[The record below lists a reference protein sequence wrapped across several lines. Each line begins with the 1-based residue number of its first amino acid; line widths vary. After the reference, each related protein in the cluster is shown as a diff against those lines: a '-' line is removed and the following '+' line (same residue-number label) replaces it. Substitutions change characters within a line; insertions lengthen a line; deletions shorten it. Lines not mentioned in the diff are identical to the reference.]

1 MMKTTISKDFILPP
15 KIASV
20 LADPAAVVPTSL
32 VLVAPPMMGTGI
44 RMPPITDDGRLVLRK
59 LALPSR
65 IYYISYFGKPYHLR
79 KDGFHPAY
87 VLYLRDKTRKVR
99 GQPQLKLL
107 IHDDNSCGLKLS
119 RAVAMCWSDDFDLFR
134 KEVHH
139 IDLDVTNNCIDN
151 LQVLT
156 PEDHR
161 AIHTALRRA
170 AVHRADTLNDLC

>member
-59 LALPSR
+59 LTLPLH
-65 IYYISYFGKPYHLR
+65 IYYISYFGVPYVMR
-79 KDGFHPAY
+79 KDGFRPAY
-87 VLYLRDKTRKVR
+87 VLYYKNKRRIVR
-99 GQPQLKLL
+99 NKPQLLVL
-107 IHDDNSCGLKLS
+107 IHDGNSCKLKLS

-139 IDLDVTNNCIDN
+139 IDLDVTNNCIEN

-161 AIHTALRRA
+161 AIHKDLRKAAVRRA
-170 AVHRADTLNDLC
+170 DNLNH

>member
-1 MMKTTISKDFILPP
+1 MKTTNSKDFILPP
-15 KIASV
+15 RIASV

-59 LALPSR
+59 LKLSNR
-65 IYYISYFGKPYHLR
+65 TYYLSYFGKPYHIR
-79 KDGFHPAY
+79 KDGFHPAFLKY
-87 VLYLRDKTRKVR
+87 EQNKKRMSHGRPQIRVR
-99 GQPQLKLL
+99 
-107 IHDDNSCGLKLS
+107 IHNSNNCYCSFS

-134 KEVHH
+134 KHVHH

-156 PEDHR
+156 AEDHR

-170 AVHRADTLNDLC
+170 ALLRADNLQK